1 MARSCDDGEVT
12 RHVRGVLF
20 LDYVRMV
27 RRHKGVDWSEHLAP
41 EDLPYLATTI
51 DPGAWYP
58 MATFERLGNAILQFI
73 SRGDLFP
80 VRLWG
85 RYSAD
90 QLRAAQPS
98 LVAPGDPIET
108 LNRFRVL
115 RSTYFDFDALEVLM
129 LHDGAAEIAIAYF
142 MGMPA
147 EEAASFQTLGFFE
160 RQLELA
166 GAKEVDAR
174 FRLRSWTGDERTV
187 LVLRWE

>member
-1 MARSCDDGEVT
+1 MGDVMRQ
-12 RHVRGVLF
+12 VRGVLF

-27 RRHKGVDWSEHLAP
+27 RRYKGVDWSQHLAP
-41 EDLPYLATTI
+41 EDLQYLSTTI

-58 MATFERLGNAILQFI
+58 MATFERLGNAILQFVAN
-73 SRGDLFP
+73 GDLFP

-90 QLRAAQPS
+90 QLRASQPS

-147 EEAASFQTLGFFE
+147 EEAASYQTMGFFE

-166 GAKEVDAR
+166 GGKEVDAR
-174 FRLRSWTGDERTV
+174 FRLRSWAGDDRTV
-187 LVLRWE
+187 LALRWE